1 MEGFEERAVAR
12 IQRWTIAL
20 AIGGSAAGTIAFGW
34 QWGLAFLLGAVASWL
49 NFRWLK
55 RFVDALSQVAAAAKS
70 PPRKRV
76 AVIFGLRYL
85 ILAAGAYAI
94 VKYSELSL
102 TAALAGLFVAVAAA
116 IAEILFELVY
126 AGT

>member
-1 MEGFEERAVAR
+1 VDEFEDRAVER
-12 IQRWTIAL
+12 IQRLTL
-20 AIGGSAAGTIAFGW
+20 GLGLTGSAAGAFAFGW
-34 QWGLAFLLGAVASWL
+34 QWGAAFFLGALASWL

-55 RFVDALSQVAAAAKS
+55 RFVMTLGQVAAAAKS

-76 AVIFGLRYL
+76 AVVFGLRYL
-85 ILAAGAYAI
+85 ILAAGAYVI

-102 TAALAGLFVAVAAA
+102 AAALAGLFVAVAAV
-116 IAEILFELVY
+116 IAEILFELIY

>member
-1 MEGFEERAVAR
+1 VEGFEDRAVER
-12 IQRWTIAL
+12 IQRWTIAFGI
-20 AIGGSAAGTIAFGW
+20 AGSAAGTVAFGW
-34 QWGLAFLLGAVASWL
+34 RWGLAFLLGALASWL

-55 RFVDALSQVAAAAKS
+55 RFVMAVSNVTAGAKS

-76 AVIFGLRYL
+76 AVVFGLRYL

-102 TAALAGLFVAVAAA
+102 AAALAGLFVAVAAVLV
-116 IAEILFELVY
+116 EILFELVY

>member
-1 MEGFEERAVAR
+1 MEGFEDRAVER
-12 IQRWTIAL
+12 IQRWTVAL
-20 AIGGSAAGTIAFGW
+20 GLGGSVAGMLVLGW
-34 QWGLAFLLGAVASWL
+34 QWGAGFLLGALASWL

-55 RFVDALSQVAAAAKS
+55 RFVAALGQVATGAKA

-94 VKYSELSL
+94 VKYSGLSL
-102 TAALAGLFVAVAAA
+102 AAALAGLFVAVAAV
-116 IAEILFELVY
+116 IAEIVFELVY

>member
-1 MEGFEERAVAR
+1 VEGFEDRAVER
-12 IQRWTIAL
+12 IQRWTLALGIA
-20 AIGGSAAGTIAFGW
+20 GSAAGTVAFGW
-34 QWGLAFLLGAVASWL
+34 RWGLAFLLGASASWL

-55 RFVDALSQVAAAAKS
+55 RFVTALSQVAAKS

-94 VKYSELSL
+94 VNYSKLSL
-102 TAALAGLFVAVAAA
+102 TAALAGLFVAVAAV

>member
-1 MEGFEERAVAR
+1 MEGFEYRAIER
-12 IQRWTIAL
+12 IQRWTVALGIA
-20 AIGGSAAGTIAFGW
+20 GSAAGTIAFGW
-34 QWGLAFLLGAVASWL
+34 RWGLAFVLGAAASWL

-55 RFVDALSQVAAAAKS
+55 RFVTALSQVAAAAKS

-94 VKYSELSL
+94 VNYSELSL
-102 TAALAGLFVAVAAA
+102 AAALAGLFVAVAAV
-116 IAEILFELVY
+116 IVEILFEIVY